1 MDDLESKWLNFQQ
14 NKKFSGNIAESMP
27 CNQCVE
33 LKEEMNFFFLTKK
46 YITDLKDNDHKFDIR
61 ANRNTTDLNCQSE
74 KLEEIKSRMEKSEK
88 YQYKLKKSYKDGDI
102 QCIKDEMSVVLV
114 KINTMEE
121 KIKQLSMK
129 EYLVKKRMIKDRIK
143 CNHCELI
150 FHNKSQ

>member
-1 MDDLESKWLNFQQ
+1 
-14 NKKFSGNIAESMP
+14 
-27 CNQCVE
+27 
-33 LKEEMNFFFLTKK
+33 
-46 YITDLKDNDHKFDIR
+46 
-61 ANRNTTDLNCQSE
+61 
-74 KLEEIKSRMEKSEK
+74 MEKSEK